1 MNKEMKSVPSNSKG
15 DVLHAITKAG
25 LSAIPI
31 VGGPAVELFQYVV
44 QPPLEKRRFEWMTSI
59 GEKLNELEENKF
71 DLEKLKNDENFI
83 SVMMNASQMALRTHQ
98 EEKLDAL
105 RNAILNVAKGEAPD
119 ESVQHLFL
127 NFVDFFTAPHL
138 RILKVFQAPKAPPS
152 ISMGGLSNVLEFN
165 IPELKNRTDIYD
177 QFWRDLYSRGLV
189 NTDSLHTMM
198 SNSGL
203 SAQRTTNLGNAF
215 LKFIEKT

>member
-1 MNKEMKSVPSNSKG
+1 
-15 DVLHAITKAG
+15 
-25 LSAIPI
+25 
-31 VGGPAVELFQYVV
+31 
-44 QPPLEKRRFEWMTSI
+44 MTSI

-127 NFVDFFTAPHL
+127 NFVDFFTAPVWTECRSQRRQRPLLPGFPAAEIIHKN
-138 RILKVFQAPKAPPS
+138 LKEGMARANP
-152 ISMGGLSNVLEFN
+152 
-165 IPELKNRTDIYD
+165 
-177 QFWRDLYSRGLV
+177 
-189 NTDSLHTMM
+189 
-198 SNSGL
+198 
-203 SAQRTTNLGNAF
+203 
-215 LKFIEKT
+215 

>member
-127 NFVDFFTAPHL
+127 NFVDFYCA
-138 RILKVFQAPKAPPS
+138 S
-152 ISMGGLSNVLEFN
+152 S
-165 IPELKNRTDIYD
+165 
-177 QFWRDLYSRGLV
+177 
-189 NTDSLHTMM
+189 
-198 SNSGL
+198 
-203 SAQRTTNLGNAF
+203 
-215 LKFIEKT
+215 

>member
-105 RNAILNVAKGEAPD
+105 RNAEYRCGIKL
-119 ESVQHLFL
+119 
-127 NFVDFFTAPHL
+127 
-138 RILKVFQAPKAPPS
+138 
-152 ISMGGLSNVLEFN
+152 
-165 IPELKNRTDIYD
+165 
-177 QFWRDLYSRGLV
+177 
-189 NTDSLHTMM
+189 
-198 SNSGL
+198 
-203 SAQRTTNLGNAF
+203 
-215 LKFIEKT
+215 